1 MSVEA
6 ANQPRLKRAIG
17 LPGAVMMGL
26 GSILGAGVFVSIGL
40 GAGVAGSGV
49 MFAIVIAAGVATCNG
64 FSSAQLAVKY
74 PVSGGTYEYGYRL
87 LSPAAGF
94 TAGWLFLCAK
104 TATAATAAL
113 GFAGYLIKTT
123 GINVGLLPV
132 ALASLVLC
140 VLVTLSGIE
149 RGNRINTAIVCITV
163 FALTLFCVFGV
174 NMAHSAVTPVFAFP
188 ETRGIR
194 GLLGGAALMFVAY
207 TGYGRIATLGEEVR
221 KPARIIPRAIILT
234 LCISMALYLGVAYTG
249 LGLLGAEHF
258 AKAAGDGL
266 APLEIMARKMGDG
279 KTVTAIVVI
288 GALTA
293 MLGVLLNLLLGLSRV
308 LLAMGR
314 RNDMPAATANISE
327 STQVPT
333 VATVAV
339 AVLIAGLVSI
349 GNVKLTWSF
358 SAFTVLM
365 YYALT
370 NLCAIRL
377 PKEDRLYPV
386 WTAYIGLTACLSL
399 AFFVEWKVM
408 LTGLGLIGIG
418 LIWKRTRSA
427 SCLVG

>member
-1 MSVEA
+1 MSSEA

-49 MFAIVIAAGVATCNG
+49 MLAIVIAAGVATCNG
-64 FSSAQLAVKY
+64 LSSAQLAAKY

-104 TATAATAAL
+104 TATGATAAL
-113 GFAGYLIKTT
+113 GFAGYLIKFT
-123 GINVGLLPV
+123 GINIGLLPI
-132 ALASLVLC
+132 ALIALVFC

-149 RGNRINTAIVCITV
+149 RGNRINIAIVCITV
-163 FALTLFCVFGV
+163 FALTLFCILGV
-174 NMAHSAVTPVFAFP
+174 NLAHGAVTPAFAFP
-188 ETRGIR
+188 ETQGMR
-194 GLLGGAALMFVAY
+194 GLLGGAALMFVAF

-221 KPARIIPRAIILT
+221 QPARTIPRAIILT
-234 LCISMALYLGVAYTG
+234 LCISMVLYLGVAYTG
-249 LGLLGAEHF
+249 LGLLGSDQF
-258 AKAAGDGL
+258 AKAAGEGL

-279 KTVTAIVVI
+279 KTVTAIVAI
-288 GALTA
+288 GAMTA

-314 RNDMPAATANISE
+314 RSDMPAATANISE
-327 STQVPT
+327 STQVPA
-333 VATVAV
+333 VATVVV
-339 AVLIAGLVSI
+339 AVLIGALVCI
-349 GNVKLTWSF
+349 GDVKLTWSF
-358 SAFTVLM
+358 SAFTVLL

-377 PKEDRLYPV
+377 PKNDRLYPV

-408 LTGLGLIGIG
+408 LTGMGLIGIG
-418 LIWKRTRSA
+418 LIWKR
-427 SCLVG
+427 LFYKQD

>member
-1 MSVEA
+1 MSSEA

-40 GAGVAGSGV
+40 GADLAGSGV
-49 MFAIVIAAGVATCNG
+49 MLAIVIAAGVAMCNG
-64 FSSAQLAVKY
+64 LSSAQLAAKY

-104 TATAATAAL
+104 TATGATAVL
-113 GFAGYLIKTT
+113 GFAGYLIKFT
-123 GINVGLLPV
+123 GINIGLLPIALV
-132 ALASLVLC
+132 ALVFC
-140 VLVTLSGIE
+140 VIVTLSGIE
-149 RGNRINTAIVCITV
+149 RGNRINIAIVSVTV
-163 FALTLFCVFGV
+163 FALTLFCLFGV
-174 NMAHSAVTPVFAFP
+174 NLAHSTGTPVFAFP
-188 ETRGIR
+188 ETQGVP
-194 GLLGGAALMFVAY
+194 GLMEGAALMFVAF

-221 KPARIIPRAIILT
+221 QPARTIPRAIILT
-234 LCISMALYLGVAYTG
+234 LCISMVLYLGVAYTG
-249 LGLLGAEHF
+249 LGLLGAEQF
-258 AKAAGDGL
+258 AKAAREGL
-266 APLEIMARKMGDG
+266 APLEIMARKIGDG
-279 KTVTAIVVI
+279 KTVTAIVAI
-288 GALTA
+288 GAMTA

-314 RNDMPAATANISE
+314 RSDMPAATANISE

-333 VATVAV
+333 VATVVV
-339 AVLIAGLVSI
+339 AVLIGALVCI
-349 GNVKLTWSF
+349 GDVKLTWSF
-358 SAFTVLM
+358 SAFTVLL

-377 PKEDRLYPV
+377 PKNDRLYPV

-408 LTGLGLIGIG
+408 LTGMGLIGIG
-418 LIWKRTRSA
+418 LIWKR
-427 SCLVG
+427 LFYKQD